1 MKQKNTSL
9 ILVCLLMVF
18 LLPGCQEE
26 IPKKE
31 VIRPVWAMKVG
42 DAASVAERWY
52 PGRAKATQEV
62 DLSFRVAGPLITR
75 PIDVGDEVKKGQI
88 LARIDPRD
96 FETNLSNVQ
105 GQLAR
110 ANAALKRAKA
120 DFDRISRI
128 KKKDPGAVSEA
139 MVDRAREA
147 VDRSKAEIK
156 SMIAAVEAAKDQ
168 LNYTYLKAPFDGT
181 VVAIYVENFEDVKA
195 KQRIARIIDHSQI
208 EMIVNVPENLIIYA
222 DDVTKVRIEF
232 DNFPNREFF
241 GQIKEIGKEASQ
253 ITRTYPVTVIM
264 DQPEDIKILP
274 GMAGK
279 AAGEVRRSEE
289 SQQQRIAVPIGAVFT
304 PDTEKQNYVWVIDDQ
319 TKSATRRAVATG
331 ELTETG
337 IIIIEGLKSGE
348 WIAIAGVH
356 SLCEE
361 QQVRILEQASKEVP
375 K

>member
-9 ILVCLLMVF
+9 LVCLLMVF
-18 LLPGCQEE
+18 ILPGCQEE

-42 DAASVAERWY
+42 DAASMAGRWF

-75 PIDVGDEVKKGQI
+75 PIDVGDEVKKDQI

-96 FETNLSNVQ
+96 FETNLRNVQ
-105 GQLAR
+105 GQLAKVK
-110 ANAALKRAKA
+110 AALKRAQA

-128 KKKDPGAVSEA
+128 RKQDPGAVSEA

-147 VDRSKAEIK
+147 MDRSKAEIK
-156 SMIAAVEAAKDQ
+156 SLTAAVEAAKDQ
-168 LNYTYLKAPFDGT
+168 LNYTYLKASFDGT
-181 VVAIYVENFEDVKA
+181 VVAIYVENFEYVKA
-195 KQRIARIIDHSQI
+195 KQPIARIIDHSQI
-208 EMIVNVPENLIIYA
+208 EMIVNVPESLITYA
-222 DDVTKVRIEF
+222 DDVTKVRIRF
-232 DNFPNREFF
+232 DTFQDREFS
-241 GQIKEIGKEASQ
+241 GQIKEIGREASQ
-253 ITRTYPVTVIM
+253 KTRTYPVTVIM
-264 DQPEDIKILP
+264 GQPEDIKILP
-274 GMAGK
+274 GMAGQ
-279 AAGEVRRSEE
+279 ASGEVQQSQE
-289 SQQQRIAVPIGAVFT
+289 SQQQRITVPIGAVFT

-319 TKSATRRAVATG
+319 TKTATRRAVATG

-337 IIIIEGLKSGE
+337 INIVEGLKPGE

-356 SLCEE
+356 SLREG
-361 QQVRILEQASKEVP
+361 QQVRILEQASKEVS

>member
-9 ILVCLLMVF
+9 LVCLLMVF
-18 LLPGCQEE
+18 ILPGCQEE

-42 DAASVAERWY
+42 DAASITGRWF

-75 PIDVGDEVKKGQI
+75 PIDVGDEVKKDQI

-96 FETNLSNVQ
+96 FETNLRNVQ
-105 GQLAR
+105 GQLSKVK
-110 ANAALKRAKA
+110 AALKRAQA

-128 KKKDPGAVSEA
+128 RKQDPGAVSEA

-147 VDRSKAEIK
+147 MDRSKAEIN
-156 SMIAAVEAAKDQ
+156 SLTAAVEAAKDQ
-168 LNYTYLKAPFDGT
+168 LNYTYLKASFGGT
-181 VVAIYVENFEDVKA
+181 VVAIYVENFEYVKA
-195 KQRIARIIDHSQI
+195 KQPIARIIDHSQI
-208 EMIVNVPENLIIYA
+208 EIIVNVPESLITYA
-222 DDVTKVRIEF
+222 DDVTKVRIRF
-232 DNFPNREFF
+232 DTFQDREFS
-241 GQIKEIGKEASQ
+241 GQIEEIGREASQ
-253 ITRTYPVTVIM
+253 KTRTYPVTVIM

-274 GMAGK
+274 GMAGQ
-279 AAGEVRRSEE
+279 ASGEVQQSEE
-289 SQQQRIAVPIGAVFT
+289 SQQQRITVPIGAVFT
-304 PDTEKQNYVWVIDDQ
+304 PDTEKQNNVWVIDDQ
-319 TKSATRRAVATG
+319 TKTATRRAVATG

-337 IIIIEGLKSGE
+337 INIMEGLKPGE

-356 SLCEE
+356 SLREG
-361 QQVRILEQASKEVP
+361 QQVRILEQASKEVS

>member
-9 ILVCLLMVF
+9 LVCLLMVF
-18 LLPGCQEE
+18 ILPGCQEE

-42 DAASVAERWY
+42 DAASMAGRWF

-75 PIDVGDEVKKGQI
+75 PIDVGDEVKKDQI

-96 FETNLSNVQ
+96 FETNLRNVQ
-105 GQLAR
+105 GQLAKVK
-110 ANAALKRAKA
+110 AALKRAQA

-128 KKKDPGAVSEA
+128 RKQDPGAVSEA

-156 SMIAAVEAAKDQ
+156 SLTAAVEAAKDQ
-168 LNYTYLKAPFDGT
+168 LNYTYLKASFDGT
-181 VVAIYVENFEDVKA
+181 VVAIYVENFEYVKA
-195 KQRIARIIDHSQI
+195 KQPIARIIDHSQI
-208 EMIVNVPENLIIYA
+208 EMIVNVPESLITYA
-222 DDVTKVRIEF
+222 DDVTKVRIRF
-232 DNFPNREFF
+232 DTFQDREFS
-241 GQIKEIGKEASQ
+241 GQIKEIGREASQ
-253 ITRTYPVTVIM
+253 KTRTYPVTVIM
-264 DQPEDIKILP
+264 GQPEDIKILP
-274 GMAGK
+274 GMAGQ
-279 AAGEVRRSEE
+279 ASGEVQQSEE
-289 SQQQRIAVPIGAVFT
+289 SQQQRITVPIGAVFT

-319 TKSATRRAVATG
+319 TKTATRRAVATG

-337 IIIIEGLKSGE
+337 INIMEGLKPGE

-356 SLCEE
+356 SLREG
-361 QQVRILEQASKEVP
+361 QQVRILEQASKEVS